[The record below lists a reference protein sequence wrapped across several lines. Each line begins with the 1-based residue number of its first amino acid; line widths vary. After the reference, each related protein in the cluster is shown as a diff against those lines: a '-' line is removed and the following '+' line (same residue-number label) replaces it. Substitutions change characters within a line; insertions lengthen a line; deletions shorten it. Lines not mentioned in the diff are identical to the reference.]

1 MRGPKP
7 LPIVLTARQQ
17 AVLEQITR
25 RQTNPQHLVRRAQI
39 ILTAA
44 TSLNNDQVARALGV
58 DRGTVRIWRGRWL
71 DAADQL
77 HASEAADA
85 TDQALTASVQTVLA
99 DAPRSGAPDTFTAE
113 QAVQIVALACSRP
126 QDANR
131 PTTYWIAREVAD
143 EAVQRGIVAT
153 ISPRTVER
161 FLKSGPTPAA
171 PQPLLAEHTRTGS
184 GGVCGA
190 ERHDL

>member
-7 LPIVLTARQQ
+7 TPIVLTARQQ

-25 RQTNPQHLVRRAQI
+25 RQTYPQRLVRRAHI

-44 TSLNNDQVARALGV
+44 TTMNNDQVARALGL
-58 DRGTVRIWRGRWL
+58 DRGTVRIWRQRWL
-71 DAADQL
+71 DATYHL
-77 HASEAADA
+77 HALETADA
-85 TDQALTASVQTVLA
+85 TDPALTAGVQSVLA
-99 DAPRSGAPDTFTAE
+99 DAPRPGAPDTFTAE

-131 PTTYWIAREVAD
+131 PTNYWIAREVAD
-143 EAVQRGIVAT
+143 EAVQRGLVAT
-153 ISPRTVER
+153 ISPRTVAR

-171 PQPLLAEHTRTGS
+171 PQPLLAEHAGTRP

-190 ERHDL
+190 KQHDL